1 MPVSFLTPAQRENYG
16 RYAAP
21 PTQDALTRYCHL
33 NDDDLTQIMSCRGE
47 HNRLGFALQL
57 TTVRYL
63 GTFLDDPAA
72 VPSLVLE
79 TLSRQL
85 GLTTGDGL
93 QTYRS
98 SKQRWEHITK
108 IREHYGY
115 SDMTEPLVGFRLTR
129 WLYGL
134 CWTGT
139 ERPSKLFERA
149 TAWLL
154 AHKILLPG
162 CSTLE
167 RFVVRLRSRVE
178 IKVWRLLGR
187 GITSEQRKRLEYL
200 LTVPEGSR
208 GSWLDKLRS
217 GPTRVSGPALR
228 AAIERLKSVRAPRF
242 GADRQ

>member
-1 MPVSFLTPAQRENYG
+1 
-16 RYAAP
+16 
-21 PTQDALTRYCHL
+21 
-33 NDDDLTQIMSCRGE
+33 
-47 HNRLGFALQL
+47 
-57 TTVRYL
+57 
-63 GTFLDDPAA
+63 
-72 VPSLVLE
+72 
-79 TLSRQL
+79 
-85 GLTTGDGL
+85 
-93 QTYRS
+93 
-98 SKQRWEHITK
+98 
-108 IREHYGY
+108 
-115 SDMTEPLVGFRLTR
+115 MTEPLVGFRLTR

-187 GITSEQRKRLEYL
+187 GIMSEQRKRLEYL

-217 GPTRVSGPALR
+217 GPTRVSGLAVR
-228 AAIERLKSVRAPRF
+228 AGIDRLNSVRELGITLPAEARIPESRIAALARF
-242 GADRQ
+242 ANRAKVTLITRMPPARRDGLAAEPFLQSFSP

>member
-1 MPVSFLTPAQRENYG
+1 MPVSFLTREQRENYG

-21 PTQDALTRYCHL
+21 PTADDLTRYYHL

-57 TTVRYL
+57 APSAISVPSS
-63 GTFLDDPAA
+63 DDPVA
-72 VPSLVLE
+72 VPSSVLE

-85 GLTTGDGL
+85 GLANSDDL
-93 QTYRS
+93 ETYRS
-98 SKQRWEHITK
+98 SKQRWEHISK

-115 SDMTEPLVGFRLTR
+115 SDITEPLVGFRLTR

-149 TAWLL
+149 TDWLL

-162 CSTLE
+162 YSTLE

-178 IKVWRLLGR
+178 TKVWRLLGR
-187 GITSEQRKRLEYL
+187 GITGEQRKRLEYL

-208 GSWLDKLRS
+208 GS
-217 GPTRVSGPALR
+217 
-228 AAIERLKSVRAPRF
+228 
-242 GADRQ
+242 

>member
-1 MPVSFLTPAQRENYG
+1 V
-16 RYAAP
+16 
-21 PTQDALTRYCHL
+21 
-33 NDDDLTQIMSCRGE
+33 
-47 HNRLGFALQL
+47 
-57 TTVRYL
+57 
-63 GTFLDDPAA
+63 
-72 VPSLVLE
+72 E
-79 TLSRQL
+79 TLARQL
-85 GLTTGDGL
+85 GLEVNGDAL
-93 QTYRS
+93 QTYQS
-98 SKQRWEHITK
+98 SKQRWEHVAK

-115 SDMTEPLVGFRLTR
+115 SDLTEPRVGFRLTR

-178 IKVWRLLGR
+178 TRLWRLLGR
-187 GITSEQRKRLEYL
+187 GITAEQRKRLEQL
-200 LTVPEGSR
+200 LIVPEGSR
-208 GSWLDKLRS
+208 GSWLDELRS

-228 AAIERLKSVRAPRF
+228 AAIERLKLVRELGITLPAAARIPQSRI
-242 GADRQ
+242 AALARLSPYSP

>member
-1 MPVSFLTPAQRENYG
+1 LSALGCQCHSAIDGQRLPHQ
-16 RYAAP
+16 R
-21 PTQDALTRYCHL
+21 
-33 NDDDLTQIMSCRGE
+33 RG
-47 HNRLGFALQL
+47 
-57 TTVRYL
+57 
-63 GTFLDDPAA
+63 
-72 VPSLVLE
+72 
-79 TLSRQL
+79 
-85 GLTTGDGL
+85 
-93 QTYRS
+93 
-98 SKQRWEHITK
+98 
-108 IREHYGY
+108 HYGY
-115 SDMTEPLVGFRLTR
+115 SEITEPLVGFRLTR

-162 CSTLE
+162 CTLE

-178 IKVWRLLGR
+178 AKVWRLLGR
-187 GITSEQRKRLEYL
+187 GITGEQRKRLEYL

-228 AAIERLKSVRAPRF
+228 AAIERLKSVRELGITLPAAARIPESRIAALARFANRAKVTLITRMPAARRLATLAALSTALKRRPRMMF
-242 GADRQ
+242 WKYWRSSCTNCSAMPKKQTRRRACGH